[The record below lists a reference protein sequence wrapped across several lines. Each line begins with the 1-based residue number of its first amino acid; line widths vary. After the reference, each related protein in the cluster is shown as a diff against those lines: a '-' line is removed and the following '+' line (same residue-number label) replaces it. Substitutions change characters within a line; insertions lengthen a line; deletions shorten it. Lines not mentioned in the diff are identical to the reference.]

1 MENLKIWIIKM
12 KDKYKIVINY
22 IKDLT
27 VEIPNTDSL
36 ITARN
41 NISKYVMKID
51 ITTNQSRNKMIEV
64 ITKLSYSDPTN
75 NKNKSYFEMTYAT
88 VINIL
93 DLNIKKKELE
103 KLIICDLQI
112 KIYPELEKIF
122 LNTLHNSGL
131 HDVKFEKKFDFEKLY
146 NERLN

>member
-93 DLNIKKKELE
+93 DLNINKKELE

>member
-1 MENLKIWIIKM
+1 M

-27 VEIPNTDSL
+27 VEIPNTDAL
-36 ITARN
+36 ITTRN

-51 ITTNQSRNKMIEV
+51 ITTNRSRNKMIEV

-93 DLNIKKKELE
+93 DLNINKKELE

>member
-1 MENLKIWIIKM
+1 M

-93 DLNIKKKELE
+93 DLNINKKELE